1 MKDQNELINSKL
13 DVLLINPP
21 FSRLKGNPYDVY
33 FPLNIGYLAS
43 ALRNICKVKI
53 YNAEDPL
60 GTENEEL
67 AQEDNKYKKYDDLF
81 NSASSY
87 KRALESDSHPAW
99 HEAKNTFIK
108 YQPKIIG
115 ISCMSA
121 KFPAA
126 LKVAQIYKTLFP
138 EGFVIVGGQHPTI
151 RTDEVL
157 LSKSVDFV
165 VRGEG
170 DETIVEIVSALLN
183 KKVSFNDLVKIKG
196 ISFRRGNSITHTE
209 NRTLISELDKLN
221 FPARDLL
228 IKPIKNKGA
237 YSVIISSRGC
247 PFDCGF
253 CSAKAV
259 VGRNPR
265 YRSISNVIDEII
277 TVRDEYRISNLFFW
291 DDTFTVNRKRTI
303 ELSRAMRELGILWSC
318 TTRVNTIDY
327 DLLREM
333 KKGGCFSIDYGV
345 ESGSERMLTK
355 INKNITKTQI
365 EQAISCS
372 IKAGIIPNIF
382 LMTGFPDETE
392 DNIRETIEFANNT
405 KAFGIVLSIFT
416 PYPGTMLFERA
427 NELGLVKK
435 EMDWCN
441 LSHQSFSNHFTQFVS
456 TDRFSSLVKELI
468 SVVDRHNTSLYKQ
481 IIRSAIIAM
490 NHPKYLFIKYIGLLK
505 NKIHEGQH

>member
-43 ALRNICKVKI
+43 ALRDICNVKI

-81 NSASSY
+81 NSTSNY

-99 HEAKNTFIK
+99 REAKKTFIK

-121 KFPAA
+121 KFTAA

-183 KKVSFNDLVKIKG
+183 KKVSLNDLAKIKG

-209 NRTLISELDKLN
+209 NRALISELDKLN

-247 PFDCGF
+247 PYDCGF

-259 VGRNPR
+259 VGRKTR

-277 TVRDEYRISNLFFW
+277 KVRDEYKISNLFFW
-291 DDTFTVNRKRTI
+291 DDTFTVKRKRTI

-327 DLLREM
+327 NLLKEM

-355 INKNITKTQI
+355 INKNITMTQI
-365 EQAISCS
+365 EQAISYS

-382 LMTGFPDETE
+382 LMAGFPDEREE
-392 DNIRETIEFANNT
+392 DIRETIAFANKT
-405 KAFGIVLSIFT
+405 KAFGLVLSVFT

-427 NELGLVKK
+427 ILLGLIKK
-435 EMDWCN
+435 EFDWGN
-441 LSHQSFSNHFTQFVS
+441 FSHQSFSNHFTQCVS
-456 TDRFSSLVKELI
+456 SDKFHYLIKELI
-468 SVVDRHNTSLYKQ
+468 SVVDKHNTSFYNQK
-481 IIRSAIIAM
+481 IRSAIIAM
-490 NHPKYLFIKYIGLLK
+490 NHPKYFLTKYITLLK
-505 NKIHEGQH
+505 NKIFKVG